1 MYNGIMNVCVDF
13 HVSFSYKHKKVNI
26 IRIPQTVLD
35 EIIFKESIL
44 ALSISNALDGRDST
58 EFYTENDGEIVFIE
72 SIKII
77 GAKTEIHFILYYDK
91 ALNVFE
97 LKKLVY

>member
-1 MYNGIMNVCVDF
+1 MDMYVDF
-13 HVSFSYKHKKVNI
+13 HVSFYFKHKRVNI
-26 IRIPQTVLD
+26 IRIPQLILED
-35 EIIFKESIL
+35 IIFKESIL

-58 EFYTENDGEIVFIE
+58 EFYTENDGEIVYVE

-77 GAKTEIHFILYYDK
+77 GVKTEIHFILYYDK
-91 ALNVFE
+91 ALNIFE

>member
-1 MYNGIMNVCVDF
+1 MNSHVDF
-13 HVSFSYKHKKVNI
+13 HVNFTFKHKCVNI
-26 IRIPQTVLD
+26 IRVPQNILD
-35 EIIFKESIL
+35 EIVFKESIL

-58 EFYTENDGEIVFIE
+58 EFYTEKDGELIYIE
-72 SIKII
+72 SIQIMGVKSSV
-77 GAKTEIHFILYYDK
+77 HFILFYNR

>member
-1 MYNGIMNVCVDF
+1 MNAHVDF
-13 HVSFSYKHKKVNI
+13 HVSFSFKHKRVNI
-26 IRIPQTVLD
+26 IRVPQLILD

-58 EFYTENDGEIVFIE
+58 EFYTEGDGEIVYIE
-72 SIKII
+72 SIKIM
-77 GAKTEIHFILYYDK
+77 GVKNEVHFILYYDR
-91 ALNVFE
+91 ALNIFE